1 MVNNLKVIVSDILY
15 VSKITKTKNKKITII
30 ISVILTQLIAF
41 ADIGI
46 ILFFTTIFS
55 DLDVLPEE
63 LSFLNFL
70 FEIKI
75 LLPAIILFRYYIQY
89 LQSVVIKQLELA
101 VQMNL
106 KNYVLSQV
114 FENRNFSTADTYYYV
129 NTLAPHISFFYTSIA
144 NFLNF
149 FLQSIA
155 FTIYLFLTEP
165 RTISAFF
172 VGIIFLIYP
181 IYFLIRK
188 SKDYEHLIFE
198 AGQES
203 SSDVQRVLDNVFL
216 IKLLKKETD
225 ETNRYIKITK
235 RLFDDNMTK
244 HKLTVL
250 NSYLAPFTTVFLIS
264 IIALFFNNVFNI
276 TLPFMG
282 VTLRMFQS
290 LANMSNAA
298 THIVNSHVH
307 LDAFYQLEK
316 YKVSTL
322 RENYVISDEPSNK
335 TLFELKDVNFKYLKS
350 DMAIFN
356 GLNLNIDKGSHTIIT
371 GTNGTGKSTLLGL
384 LAGVFYPNSGKV
396 YARSEKLGFVGP
408 NPLIF
413 SMTLRDNLM
422 YGNKNHKSDEEIVE
436 MIHKFNLFEDKVKI
450 NLDKKVDNKSL
461 SSGQMQKI
469 AFMRV
474 LLSDAEV
481 LFLDE
486 STSNLDEETKE
497 LIFNLLLNSTLT
509 IINSTHDIDSFKNY
523 TSHYKIEL
531 SKGERLLKKIT

>member
-1 MVNNLKVIVSDILY
+1 MVNYLKEIVSDILY
-15 VSKITKTKNKKITII
+15 VSKITKTKNKKRTIFF
-30 ISVILTQLIAF
+30 SVLLTQLIAF

-55 DLDVLPEE
+55 DLTVLPKE
-63 LSFLNFL
+63 LSYFNFL

-75 LLPAIILFRYYIQY
+75 LLPLIVAFRYYIQY
-89 LQSVVIKQLELA
+89 LQSIVIKKLELA

-155 FTIYLFLTEP
+155 FTTYLFFTEP
-165 RTISAFF
+165 KTISAFLI
-172 VGIIFLIYP
+172 GILFLIYP
-181 IYFLIRK
+181 IIFLIK
-188 SKDYEHLIFE
+188 KTKKIEHLIYE

-216 IKLLKKETD
+216 IKLLKKEKD
-225 ETNRYIKITK
+225 ETSRYIKITR

-264 IIALFFNNVFNI
+264 IIALFFNDFFNI

-322 RENYVISDEPSNK
+322 RENYIISDEPKNK
-335 TLFELKDVNFKYLKS
+335 ILFELKDVDFKYLNS
-350 DMAIFN
+350 DLPIFN
-356 GLNLNIDKGSHTIIT
+356 GLNLNIEKGSHTIIT

-396 YARSEKLGFVGP
+396 YARSEKFGFVGP

-413 SMTLRDNLM
+413 SMTLRENLM
-422 YGNKNHKSDEEIVE
+422 YANKNFKSDEEILE
-436 MIHKFNLFEDKVKI
+436 MIQNFNLFEDKVKVD
-450 NLDKKVDNKSL
+450 LDIKVNNKSL

-474 LLSDAEV
+474 LLSDADV

-497 LIFNLLLNSTLT
+497 LIFNLILNSTLT

-523 TSHYKIEL
+523 TNHYKIEL
-531 SKGERLLKKIT
+531 SRGRRLLKKIV

>member
-1 MVNNLKVIVSDILY
+1 
-15 VSKITKTKNKKITII
+15 
-30 ISVILTQLIAF
+30 
-41 ADIGI
+41 
-46 ILFFTTIFS
+46 
-55 DLDVLPEE
+55 
-63 LSFLNFL
+63 
-70 FEIKI
+70 
-75 LLPAIILFRYYIQY
+75 
-89 LQSVVIKQLELA
+89 
-101 VQMNL
+101 MNL

-155 FTIYLFLTEP
+155 FTMYLFFTEP
-165 RTISAFF
+165 KTISAFLI
-172 VGIIFLIYP
+172 GILFLIYP
-181 IYFLIRK
+181 IIFLIK
-188 SKDYEHLIFE
+188 KTKNIEHLIYE

-216 IKLLKKETD
+216 IKLLKKEKD
-225 ETNRYIKITK
+225 ETSRYIKITR

-264 IIALFFNNVFNI
+264 IIALYFNDVFNI
-276 TLPFMG
+276 NLPFMG

-290 LANMSNAA
+290 LANMSNAS

-322 RENYVISDEPSNK
+322 RENYIISDEPKNK
-335 TLFELKDVNFKYLKS
+335 ILFELRDVDFKYLNS
-350 DMAIFN
+350 DLAIFN
-356 GLNLNIDKGSHTIIT
+356 RLNLNIEKGSHTIIT

-396 YARSEKLGFVGP
+396 YARSEKFGFVGP

-413 SMTLRDNLM
+413 SMTLRENLM
-422 YGNKNHKSDEEIVE
+422 YGNKNSKSDEEILE
-436 MIHKFNLFEDKVKI
+436 MIQSFNLFEDKVKVD
-450 NLDKKVDNKSL
+450 LDVKVNNKSL

-474 LLSDAEV
+474 LLSDADV

-497 LIFNLLLNSTLT
+497 LIFNLILNSTLT

-523 TSHYKIEL
+523 TNHYKIEL
-531 SKGERLLKKIT
+531 SRGKRFLKKIV

>member
-1 MVNNLKVIVSDILY
+1 MVNYLKEIVSDILY
-15 VSKITKTKNKKITII
+15 VSKITKTKNKKRTII
-30 ISVILTQLIAF
+30 FSVLLTQLIAF

-55 DLDVLPEE
+55 DLTVLPKE
-63 LSFLNFL
+63 LSYFNFL

-75 LLPAIILFRYYIQY
+75 LLPLIIAFRYYIQY
-89 LQSVVIKQLELA
+89 LQSVVIKKLELA

-155 FTIYLFLTEP
+155 FTTFLFYTEP
-165 RTISAFF
+165 KTISAFLI
-172 VGIIFLIYP
+172 GILFLIYP
-181 IYFLIRK
+181 IIFLIK
-188 SKDYEHLIFE
+188 KTKNIEHLIYE

-216 IKLLKKETD
+216 IKLLKKEKD
-225 ETNRYIKITK
+225 ETSRYIKITR

-264 IIALFFNNVFNI
+264 IIALYFNDVFNI
-276 TLPFMG
+276 NLPFMG

-322 RENYVISDEPSNK
+322 RENYIISDEPKNK
-335 TLFELKDVNFKYLKS
+335 ILFELRDVDFKYLNS
-350 DMAIFN
+350 DLAIFN
-356 GLNLNIDKGSHTIIT
+356 GLNLNIEKGSHTIIT

-396 YARSEKLGFVGP
+396 YARSEKFGFVGP

-413 SMTLRDNLM
+413 SMTLRENLM
-422 YGNKNHKSDEEIVE
+422 YGNKNSKSDEEILE
-436 MIHKFNLFEDKVKI
+436 MIQSFNLFEDKVKVD
-450 NLDKKVDNKSL
+450 LDVKVNNKSL

-474 LLSDAEV
+474 LLSDADV

-497 LIFNLLLNSTLT
+497 LIFNLILNSTLT

-523 TSHYKIEL
+523 TNHYKIEL
-531 SKGERLLKKIT
+531 SRGKRFLKKIV

>member
-1 MVNNLKVIVSDILY
+1 M
-15 VSKITKTKNKKITII
+15 
-30 ISVILTQLIAF
+30 
-41 ADIGI
+41 
-46 ILFFTTIFS
+46 
-55 DLDVLPEE
+55 
-63 LSFLNFL
+63 
-70 FEIKI
+70 
-75 LLPAIILFRYYIQY
+75 
-89 LQSVVIKQLELA
+89 
-101 VQMNL
+101 
-106 KNYVLSQV
+106 
-114 FENRNFSTADTYYYV
+114 
-129 NTLAPHISFFYTSIA
+129 
-144 NFLNF
+144 
-149 FLQSIA
+149 
-155 FTIYLFLTEP
+155 IY
-165 RTISAFF
+165 
-172 VGIIFLIYP
+172 
-181 IYFLIRK
+181 
-188 SKDYEHLIFE
+188 E

-216 IKLLKKETD
+216 KTLLKKETD

-307 LDAFYQLEK
+307 LDAFYKLEK

-322 RENYVISDEPSNK
+322 RDNYIISDEPSNK
-335 TLFELKDVNFKYLKS
+335 TLFELKDVNFKYLNS
-350 DMAIFN
+350 DMPIFN

-413 SMTLRDNLM
+413 STTLRENLM
-422 YGNKNHKSDEEIVE
+422 YGNKNHNSDDEILE
-436 MIHKFNLFEDKVKI
+436 MIRVFNLFEEKVKI
-450 NLDKKVDNKSL
+450 DLDKKVDNKSL

-509 IINSTHDIDSFKNY
+509 IVNSTHDIDSFKNY
-523 TSHYKIEL
+523 TNHYKIEL
-531 SKGERLLKKIT
+531 SKGERLLKKII

>member
-1 MVNNLKVIVSDILY
+1 MVNYLKEIVSDILY
-15 VSKITKTKNKKITII
+15 VSKITKTKNKKRTII
-30 ISVILTQLIAF
+30 FSVLLTQLIAF

-55 DLDVLPEE
+55 DLTVLPKE
-63 LSFLNFL
+63 LSYFNFL
-70 FEIKI
+70 FEIKL
-75 LLPAIILFRYYIQY
+75 LLPLIIAFRYYIQY
-89 LQSVVIKQLELA
+89 LQSVVIKKLELA

-155 FTIYLFLTEP
+155 FTTYLFFTEP
-165 RTISAFF
+165 KTISAFLI
-172 VGIIFLIYP
+172 GILFLIYP
-181 IYFLIRK
+181 IIFLIK
-188 SKDYEHLIFE
+188 KTKNIEHLIYE

-216 IKLLKKETD
+216 IKLLKKEKD
-225 ETNRYIKITK
+225 ETSRYIKITR

-264 IIALFFNNVFNI
+264 IIALYFNDVFNI
-276 TLPFMG
+276 NLPFMG

-322 RENYVISDEPSNK
+322 RENYIISDEPKNK
-335 TLFELKDVNFKYLKS
+335 ILFELRDVDFKYLNS
-350 DMAIFN
+350 DLAIFN
-356 GLNLNIDKGSHTIIT
+356 GLNLNIEKGSHTIIT

-396 YARSEKLGFVGP
+396 YARSEKFGFVGP

-413 SMTLRDNLM
+413 SMTLRENLM
-422 YGNKNHKSDEEIVE
+422 YGNKNSKSDEEILE
-436 MIHKFNLFEDKVKI
+436 MIQSFNLFEDKVKVD
-450 NLDKKVDNKSL
+450 LDIKVNNKSL

-474 LLSDAEV
+474 LLSDADV

-497 LIFNLLLNSTLT
+497 LIFNLILNSTLT

-523 TSHYKIEL
+523 TNHYKIEL
-531 SKGERLLKKIT
+531 SRGKRFLKKIV

>member
-1 MVNNLKVIVSDILY
+1 MVNNLKEIVSDILY

-30 ISVILTQLIAF
+30 FSVVLTQLIAF

-55 DLDVLPEE
+55 DLNVLPEE
-63 LSFLNFL
+63 LGFFNSL

-75 LLPAIILFRYYIQY
+75 LLPVIIALRYYIQY
-89 LQSVVIKQLELA
+89 LQSVVIKKLELE

-155 FTIYLFLTEP
+155 FTIYLFVTEP

-181 IYFLIRK
+181 IYFLIKK
-188 SKDYEHLIFE
+188 SKEYEHLIYE

-225 ETNRYIKITK
+225 ETNRYIKITR

-244 HKLTVL
+244 HKITVL

-307 LDAFYQLEK
+307 LDAFYKLEK

-322 RENYVISDEPSNK
+322 RENYIISDEPSNK
-335 TLFELKDVNFKYLKS
+335 TLFELKDVNFKYLNS
-350 DMAIFN
+350 DMPIFN
-356 GLNLNIDKGSHTIIT
+356 GLNLNIDKGSHTVIT

-413 SMTLRDNLM
+413 SMTLRENLM
-422 YGNKNHKSDEEIVE
+422 YGNKNHKSDDEILE
-436 MIHKFNLFEDKVKI
+436 MIRIFNLFEDKVKVD
-450 NLDKKVDNKSL
+450 LDKKVDNKSL

-509 IINSTHDIDSFKNY
+509 IVNSTHDIDSFKNY
-523 TSHYKIEL
+523 TNHYKIEL
-531 SKGERLLKKIT
+531 SKGERLLKKII

>member
-1 MVNNLKVIVSDILY
+1 
-15 VSKITKTKNKKITII
+15 
-30 ISVILTQLIAF
+30 
-41 ADIGI
+41 
-46 ILFFTTIFS
+46 
-55 DLDVLPEE
+55 
-63 LSFLNFL
+63 
-70 FEIKI
+70 
-75 LLPAIILFRYYIQY
+75 
-89 LQSVVIKQLELA
+89 
-101 VQMNL
+101 MNL

-155 FTIYLFLTEP
+155 FTTYLFFTEP
-165 RTISAFF
+165 KTISAFLI
-172 VGIIFLIYP
+172 GILFLIYP
-181 IYFLIRK
+181 IIFLIK
-188 SKDYEHLIFE
+188 KTKNIEHLIYE

-216 IKLLKKETD
+216 IKLLKKEKD
-225 ETNRYIKITK
+225 ETSRYIKITR

-264 IIALFFNNVFNI
+264 IIALYFNDVFNI
-276 TLPFMG
+276 NLPFMG

-322 RENYVISDEPSNK
+322 RENYIISDEPKNK
-335 TLFELKDVNFKYLKS
+335 ILFELRDVDFKYLNS
-350 DMAIFN
+350 DLAIFN
-356 GLNLNIDKGSHTIIT
+356 GLNLNIEKGSHTIIT

-396 YARSEKLGFVGP
+396 YARSEKFGFVGP

-413 SMTLRDNLM
+413 SMTLRENLM
-422 YGNKNHKSDEEIVE
+422 YGNKNSKSDEEILE
-436 MIHKFNLFEDKVKI
+436 MIQSFNLFEDKVKVD
-450 NLDKKVDNKSL
+450 LDVKVNNKSL

-474 LLSDAEV
+474 LLSDADV

-497 LIFNLLLNSTLT
+497 LIFNLILNSTLT

-523 TSHYKIEL
+523 TNHYKIEL
-531 SKGERLLKKIT
+531 SRGKRFLKKIV